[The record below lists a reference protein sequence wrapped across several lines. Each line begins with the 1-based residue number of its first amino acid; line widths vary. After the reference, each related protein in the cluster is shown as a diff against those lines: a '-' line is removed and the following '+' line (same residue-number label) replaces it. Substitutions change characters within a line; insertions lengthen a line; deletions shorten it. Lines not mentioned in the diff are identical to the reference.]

1 MSELDLACETVAELA
16 TGYLEH
22 ELSESRRTS
31 YETHLIVCENCVAYL
46 DDIRAVAAALRAL
59 PVDAVEEDERR
70 RIVEAA
76 NTR

>member
-1 MSELDLACETVAELA
+1 MSELDLACDTVSELA
-16 TGYLEH
+16 TGYLEY

-46 DDIRAVAAALRAL
+46 DDIRTITVALGSL
-59 PVDAVEEDERR
+59 PVDAVEEEERR

-76 NTR
+76 GAR